1 MKKKELKI
9 LAQKI
14 ANAEFIIQN
23 SNDPKAVSKAEKEI
37 LELSGKIH
45 NVEEMLM
52 LDDLVQEI
60 LSQKS

>member
-37 LELSGKIH
+37 LELSGKIR